1 MANLFKDSTINYYEI
16 LDVSP
21 KATDPEIY
29 QSYLRIKKAY
39 SLRNPELFKNFSLD
53 EIQQLLL
60 YIEEAYA
67 TIGNAQSRQLYDA
80 HFFKLQPKMD
90 IQEIIA
96 DEEPERVVF
105 SQSTFEAS
113 FKSSSDEEF
122 DTPSFDTPS
131 FDGME
136 DKKHSILEK
145 TLDTAATSSGSTA
158 ASTSSSAASPQIPSM
173 NAPGMQKSAVPTP
186 RTPSSTPPEG
196 FGSTATSIYEIDP
209 SFESLIEN
217 QQFFDGVFL
226 SKVRKYKK
234 VKLEDFSQQTCIS
247 IRYLYAIENN
257 NYSALPAPVFVRGY
271 INQYCKNLDLDA
283 ERVITSFM
291 KLYNNG
297 RE

>member
-21 KATDPEIY
+21 KATDQEVY
-29 QSYLRIKKAY
+29 QSYLRVKKAY

-80 HFFKLQPKMD
+80 HFFKLQPAMHIQD
-90 IQEIIA
+90 IISSEDDII
-96 DEEPERVVF
+96 ENSEP
-105 SQSTFEAS
+105 
-113 FKSSSDEEF
+113 
-122 DTPSFDTPS
+122 PSFETDSFDPPS
-131 FDGME
+131 FEGVSEEGRSLLTTDASAPV
-136 DKKHSILEK
+136 DKPSV
-145 TLDTAATSSGSTA
+145 AVPSNS
-158 ASTSSSAASPQIPSM
+158 IPSM
-173 NAPGMQKSAVPTP
+173 NAPGMYKSAVPTP
-186 RTPSSTPPEG
+186 RQTPPQATPPEG
-196 FGSTATSIYEIDP
+196 FGSTATSLYEIDP
-209 SFESLIEN
+209 AFESLIEG
-217 QQFFDGVFL
+217 QEFFDGIFL

-271 INQYCKNLDLDA
+271 INQYCKTLNLDA

-291 KLYNNG
+291 KLYHNG

>member
-21 KATDPEIY
+21 TATDPEIY

-67 TIGNAQSRQLYDA
+67 TIGNSQSRQLYDA

-96 DEEPERVVF
+96 DEKPERAVF
-105 SQSTFEAS
+105 SPSTFEAS
-113 FKSSSDEEF
+113 FEASNNEDF
-122 DTPSFDTPS
+122 DTPSFDTTS
-131 FDGME
+131 FDGIE
-136 DKKHSILEK
+136 DQKHSILEK
-145 TLDTAATSSGSTA
+145 TLDTAASTGSATA
-158 ASTSSSAASPQIPSM
+158 PTASPQIPSM

-209 SFESLIEN
+209 AFESLIEN